1 MLISLA
7 AWTLATLAVGWIA
20 GRKWE
25 RAARGWTDLRVAKA
39 QVPVLRA
46 AARLLSAKAAA
57 AVLLAAAVAAFS
69 LYTLAIEGGK

>member
-7 AWTLATLAVGWIA
+7 AWTLAILAMGWVA
-20 GRKWE
+20 GRRWE

-46 AARLLSAKAAA
+46 AARLLSARAAGAAA
-57 AVLLAAAVAAFS
+57 LALAVAALS
-69 LYTLAIEGGK
+69 LYTLAAEGVK